1 MAVYFKRKGKKMN
14 IKQNLNF
21 NSEKPAVFSVIK
33 NDKLNLFAIGL
44 QKGQTLSNH
53 KAVYPSFLTVLEGNI
68 ILSISENK
76 IELYQFDTY
85 DIPTNTVHEVTAKEQ
100 SFFTLTQPK

>member
-1 MAVYFKRKGKKMN
+1 MN
-14 IKQNLNF
+14 IKQNLKF
-21 NSEKPAVFSVIK
+21 NSEKPAVLSIVK

-68 ILSISENK
+68 ILTISE
-76 IELYQFDTY
+76 IIVELHQFDTY
-85 DIPTNTVHEVTAKEQ
+85 EIPANTVHEVNGTVE
-100 SFFTLTQPK
+100 SIFTLTQTK